1 MLYYINMRNIF
12 LTIEE
17 RARKYF
23 EQFPFIHAFLAGVGV
38 ILFWR
43 GTWEIADI
51 YKLNPFTSV
60 FVGILILGGI
70 GLFVQTFVGN
80 AIIIKSVKSELS
92 LEKKSNKE
100 VAEVEKA
107 VAQEEVTLIHLAN
120 KLDTLTQKIN
130 EIENRIK

>member
-1 MLYYINMRNIF
+1 MKNIF

-51 YKLNPFTSV
+51 YRLNPFTSV
-60 FVGILILGGI
+60 FIGILILGGI

-80 AIIIKSVKSELS
+80 AIIIKNVKSEMS
-92 LEKKSNKE
+92 LEKKSEREVAKFEKE
-100 VAEVEKA
+100 VIK
-107 VAQEEVTLIHLAN
+107 EEITLTELSN
-120 KLDTLTQKIN
+120 KLDTLTQKLN
-130 EIENRIK
+130 EIESRIK

>member
-1 MLYYINMRNIF
+1 MKNIF

-51 YKLNPFTSV
+51 YRLNPFTSV

-80 AIIIKSVKSELS
+80 AIIIKNVKSEMS
-92 LEKKSNKE
+92 LEKKSEREVAKFEKE
-100 VAEVEKA
+100 VIKEEITLVE
-107 VAQEEVTLIHLAN
+107 LSN
-120 KLDTLTQKIN
+120 KLDILTQKLN
-130 EIENRIK
+130 EIESRIK